1 MRLDTI
7 IKDYLQALRVEQ
19 GAALTT
25 HRGYQSHLHH
35 FHAWLTTNGYAE
47 PTLAEFTV
55 PVLRRFLYYLS
66 GKNLRPR
73 TIRSYFQP
81 LKGIGEFLIS
91 NGLATENAAKG
102 VNLPKK
108 DAAIRKTVSD
118 AEIRLL
124 LDACTRE
131 RNARK
136 SALNSAVLHV
146 LVYGAIRRSELCDL
160 RVDDIDVKAKSL
172 LVRCGKGSKSRKIYL
187 PDVAITALKEWLAL
201 RPKGCRHDFLFTFD
215 VRRRLWHTS
224 LHTLFE
230 DLKAVAGLAGHD
242 NVQPHSIRH
251 WRATD
256 LLRSGANIRDVQAF
270 LGHSSLQ
277 VTAIYCHSD
286 EEQLRNISELTVL
299 RNLTPTQPPD
309 PRPDRQDT
317 RPRSRRIAR

>member
-35 FHAWLTTNGYAE
+35 FHDWLTANGYAE
-47 PTLAEFTV
+47 PSLAEFTV

-66 GKNLRPR
+66 GKSLRPR

-118 AEIRLL
+118 EEIRLL

-136 SALNSAVLHV
+136 AALNSAVLHV
-146 LVYGAIRRSELCDL
+146 LVYGALRRSELCDL
-160 RVDDIDVKAKSL
+160 HVDDVALPAPKDKKSKGSV

-187 PDVAITALKEWLAL
+187 PDVAVTALKEWLAV

-251 WRATD
+251 WRASRPATEW
-256 LLRSGANIRDVQAF
+256 REHSGRAGVLSIRVLNVNF
-270 LGHSSLQ
+270 LCTWRPNFTK
-277 VTAIYCHSD
+277 VKEAIQC
-286 EEQLRNISELTVL
+286 T
-299 RNLTPTQPPD
+299 
-309 PRPDRQDT
+309 
-317 RPRSRRIAR
+317 